1 MKNNWISINEFKTKF
16 PIGAS
21 VIIRPWIIGL
31 YGQVL
36 SRYLNQIGTVTG
48 YKIGWRH
55 KIHSFRHSIHV
66 SFPDSSSVIFYD
78 SEIKVI

>member
-21 VIIRPWIIGL
+21 VIIRPWIVNL

-48 YKIGWRH
+48 YKIRWKH
-55 KIHSFRHSIHV
+55 KIHNFHSIYV
-66 SFPDSSSVIFYD
+66 SFPDSSSINFYED
-78 SEIKVI
+78 EIIGK